1 MRDDGNNRGRSPAR
15 VRGFTLI
22 ELMVTV
28 GIVGILAAIAY
39 PSYQQYVTRSKVGL
53 AKSAL
58 VQVMDRQAQ
67 FYVDNKGFATD
78 LTTLGFGEDGFGIDN
93 SGKEVASTSG
103 DRIYIISLAGGASA
117 TAFTVQAVPQ
127 LTQAA
132 NDAKHTQCGT
142 LKITNTGVKSVT
154 GSGTSCW

>member
-1 MRDDGNNRGRSPAR
+1 MRDDGNKRGRSPAR
-15 VRGFTLI
+15 VSGFTLI
-22 ELMVTV
+22 ELLITV
-28 GIVGILAAIAY
+28 GIVGILAAIAF

-78 LTTLGFGEDGFGIDN
+78 LTTLGFGENGFAIDK
-93 SGKEVASTSG
+93 SGKEVASTST

-117 TAFTVQAVPQ
+117 TAFTAQAVPQ
-127 LTQAA
+127 LSQAT
-132 NDAKHTQCGT
+132 NDTKHTHCGT
-142 LKITNTGVKSVT
+142 LSITHTGVKSVS
-154 GSGTSCW
+154 GSSTDCW

>member
-1 MRDDGNNRGRSPAR
+1 MRHDGNSRGRSPAR

-22 ELMVTV
+22 ELMITVT
-28 GIVGILAAIAY
+28 ILGILAAIAY
-39 PSYQQYVTRSKVGL
+39 PGYHQYVTRSKVGL

-78 LTTLGFGEDGFGIDN
+78 LTSLGFGENGFGIDK
-93 SGKEVASTSG
+93 SGKEVASTSA
-103 DRIYIISLAGGASA
+103 DRIYIVSLAAGASA

-127 LTQAA
+127 LQQAA
-132 NDAKHTQCGT
+132 NDSKHTKCGT
-142 LKITNTGVKSVT
+142 LSITHTGVKSVS
-154 GSGTSCW
+154 GSNTDCW